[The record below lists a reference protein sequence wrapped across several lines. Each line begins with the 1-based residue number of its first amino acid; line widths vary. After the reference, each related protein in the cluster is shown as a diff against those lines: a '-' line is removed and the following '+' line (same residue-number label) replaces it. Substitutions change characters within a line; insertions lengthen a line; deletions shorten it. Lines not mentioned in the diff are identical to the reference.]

1 MRELFLVDSESS
13 EDSLVLRTEEGEEFS
28 LPITDELRSALTPAA
43 GKPEPPKLE
52 VASTR
57 TSCWSL

>member
-28 LPITDELRSALTPAA
+28 LPITAELRSALTPT
-43 GKPEPPKLE
+43 
-52 VASTR
+52 ASNP
-57 TSCWSL
+57 